1 MVEGPGCTL
10 NGERLKKRAVGQQ
23 VKAVSGP
30 AANKPNQCDRSPYNI
45 LLGMTLID
53 VKTLGKELFAFFEKD
68 VCIRMHFL
76 MNGSLTFANDN
87 RPFKKTEEL
96 LLRITFTSEEV
107 SLYQGNSQIRSS
119 EECEQK
125 YKEFHDVDIC
135 ISNFNAARATNLV
148 MDHPDGLV
156 CDVILNQLVMP
167 GVGNIIK
174 NEALFNAG
182 INPNRKVKELS
193 KDLIAH
199 LVKMNRDFTMI
210 FYDCRKNGKNLQ
222 RHFRVYNKTQCVQCK
237 GRLIKCKPGE
247 LVRPTFFCP
256 ACQINTSMPAMKKI
270 NNSMLGWVGSKEQS
284 PWICQA
290 CTFENKPANNRCT
303 VCLSPRLNSK
313 ANSLKP
319 CATLPTSVHST
330 FSKGLPSKPCAP
342 QPANVHSTSFH
353 ETTEE
358 KCNLKRKL
366 PGTPEVQVG
375 KFKFKRLSSS
385 PPDSIKLTSNS
396 NQCFSSEQLSS
407 KTSHPNNISQTPS
420 YIESSK
426 EFYKTYVPV
435 LHEGC
440 TGLPKGAIIR
450 NVLCSGHKKA
460 AKKNQV
466 HKNNENKG
474 RIFYSCSQPRAQQCS
489 FFQWADDHH
498 PKCHCGKITVERQC
512 LKQNENNMRP
522 FFCCSGPRSKQCNFF
537 VWADQANKI
546 EKQLKK
552 L

>member
-10 NGERLKKRAVGQQ
+10 NGERLKKRGVGQQ
-23 VKAVSGP
+23 VKAVSGTT
-30 AANKPNQCDRSPYNI
+30 ASKQTKCEGSPYDI
-45 LLGMTLID
+45 LLGMTLTD

-76 MNGSLTFANDN
+76 MNGSLRFMHDN
-87 RPFKKTEEL
+87 RPVKKDEQPL
-96 LLRITFTSEEV
+96 LIITLTSEEV
-107 SLYQGNSQIRSS
+107 TLYEGNAQIRSS
-119 EECEQK
+119 EECQQR
-125 YKEFHDVDIC
+125 YKDMQDVDIC
-135 ISNFNAARATNLV
+135 TSNFNAVRATNLV
-148 MDHPDGLV
+148 MDHPDRLV
-156 CDVILNQLVMP
+156 CDVILDQLVMP

-182 INPNRKVKELS
+182 INPNAKVKELS

-199 LVKMNRDFTMI
+199 LVKMNRDFTNI

-237 GRLIKCKPGE
+237 VRLIKCKPGE

-256 ACQINTSMPAMKKI
+256 SCQINTTMPAMKKI

-290 CTFENKPANNRCT
+290 CTLENKPANNRCAI
-303 VCLSPRLNSK
+303 CLTPRIISK
-313 ANSLKP
+313 AN
-319 CATLPTSVHST
+319 
-330 FSKGLPSKPCAP
+330 PSKTCGTPP
-342 QPANVHSTSFH
+342 TKDLSTTFN
-353 ETTEE
+353 ETQEN
-358 KCNLKRKL
+358 CNLKRKH

-375 KFKFKRLSSS
+375 KFKFRMLSKS
-385 PPDSIKLTSNS
+385 PPDPSKVTSTPNHTLLSQEHTVKTNQS
-396 NQCFSSEQLSS
+396 NNL
-407 KTSHPNNISQTPS
+407 SQTPS
-420 YIESSK
+420 YIDSSK
-426 EFYKTYVPV
+426 DFYKTYVPV

-440 TGLPKGAIIR
+440 TGLPKGAIVKNI
-450 NVLCSGHKKA
+450 LCSGHKQA

-474 RIFYSCSQPRAQQCS
+474 RIFYSCSRRQGQSCN

-498 PKCHCGKITVERQC
+498 PKCHCGKITVERQS
-512 LKQNENNMRP
+512 LKQNHNNMRP

-537 VWADQANKI
+537 VWADQVNKL
-546 EKQLKK
+546 EKPLKK